1 MNRRWIFVALLFA
14 AIPAMVALW
23 LIFKP
28 VEPGDSLAAGL
39 HFVEL
44 MDSVGVERVE
54 RALTQSGHTDE
65 ATLLRCSWLAR
76 RNRYD
81 EVLRQLPR
89 RLENS
94 PWRQDVL
101 RLVGTSQFHLGELQQ
116 AEVALTT
123 LVSEFPDELEAYRL
137 LGAMYYDLGSNALA
151 LKALAHVQRLAPGD
165 YRPHQLAAIILA
177 DAEKFQEAIQELRF
191 ALDKHPPEQ
200 AESPIRRDLAKSLIH
215 IHDYQGA
222 ITVLEPDAPSTQRS
236 SLLAECHW
244 SLGNKNQAMREIES
258 ALIQSPTDPQ
268 SLRIKVRLVED
279 QGKLDIAIELLRQI
293 LSVEPYDVE
302 SRYQLVQLLGIQG
315 KTEQRDQEQA
325 EYVRY
330 RKLQDRLVEL
340 NLKAS
345 EAPDALEP
353 RRELVQVCRDLGRL
367 ELAEMWSRAARFC
380 EMRNNAL
387 QKSER
392 NDQSPEK

>member
-151 LKALAHVQRLAPGD
+151 LKALAHVQRLAPHD

-177 DAEKFQEAIQELRF
+177 DAEKFQEAIKELRF
-191 ALDKHPPEQ
+191 ALDKHPPEP

-293 LSVEPYDVE
+293 LSVEPFDVE

-315 KTEQRDQEQA
+315 KTDQRDQEQA

-353 RRELVQVCRDLGRL
+353 RRELVQVCRELGRL

-387 QKSER
+387 QKNGR
-392 NDQSPEK
+392 HDQSPEK

>member
-1 MNRRWIFVALLFA
+1 MNRRWILVALLLA
-14 AIPAMVALW
+14 VIPTMVSFW
-23 LIFKP
+23 LIFMP
-28 VEPGDSLAAGL
+28 IEPADSLATGL
-39 HFVEL
+39 QCVEM
-44 MDSVGVERVE
+44 MDSAGVDRVE
-54 RALTQSGHTDE
+54 RALTQKGQTDE

-89 RLENS
+89 RLENG

-101 RLVGTSQFHLGELQQ
+101 RLAGTSLFHLGELQQ

-123 LVSEFPDELEAYRL
+123 LVSEFPDDLEAYRL
-137 LGAMYYDLGSNALA
+137 LGVMYYDLGSNTLA
-151 LKALAHVQRLAPGD
+151 LKALTHVQRLAPGD
-165 YRPHQLAAIILA
+165 YRPHQLAGVILA
-177 DAEKFQEAIQELRF
+177 DAEKFQEAIQEFRF
-191 ALDKHPPEQ
+191 ALDKHPSEQ
-200 AESPIRRDLAKSLIH
+200 VESTIRRDLARSLIH

-222 ITVLEPDAPSTQRS
+222 ITVLEPDSPSAQRS
-236 SLLAECHW
+236 ALLAECHW
-244 SLGNKNQAMREIES
+244 SLGNKNQANREIES
-258 ALIQSPTDPQ
+258 ALLQSPADPPA
-268 SLRIKVRLVED
+268 LRIKVRLVED

-293 LSVEPYDVE
+293 LSIEPYDVE

-353 RRELVQVCRDLGRL
+353 RRELVQVCRELGRS

-380 EMRNNAL
+380 EMRNSAL
-387 QKSER
+387 QKNGR

>member
-1 MNRRWIFVALLFA
+1 MNRRWIFVAPLLA
-14 AIPAMVALW
+14 VIPTMVSLW
-23 LIFKP
+23 LIFRP
-28 VEPGDSLAAGL
+28 VEPADSLATGL
-39 HFVEL
+39 QYVEL
-44 MDSVGVERVE
+44 MDSTGVERVE
-54 RALTQSGHTDE
+54 RALTKRGQTDE

-76 RNRYD
+76 RNKYD

-94 PWRQDVL
+94 PFRQDVL
-101 RLVGTSQFHLGELQQ
+101 RLVGTSQFHLGDLQQ

-123 LVSEFPDELEAYRL
+123 LVSEFPDDLEAYRL
-137 LGAMYYDLGSNALA
+137 LGAMYYDLGSNSLA
-151 LKALAHVQRLAPGD
+151 LKALAHVQRLAPTD

-191 ALDKHPPEQ
+191 ALDKHPPQ
-200 AESPIRRDLAKSLIH
+200 QVESSIRRDLARSLIH

-222 ITVLEPDAPSTQRS
+222 MTVLEPDAPSTQRS
-236 SLLAECHW
+236 ALLAECHW

-258 ALIQSPTDPQ
+258 ALIQSPADPQ
-268 SLRIKVRLVED
+268 ALRIKVRLVED

-387 QKSER
+387 QKNGR